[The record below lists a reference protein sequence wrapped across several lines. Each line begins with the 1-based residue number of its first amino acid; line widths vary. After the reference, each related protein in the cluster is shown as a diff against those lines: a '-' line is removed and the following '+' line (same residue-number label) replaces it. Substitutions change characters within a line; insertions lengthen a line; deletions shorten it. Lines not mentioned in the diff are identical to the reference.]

1 MNGLRSVSWTLAL
14 LLAGLVSACHRE
26 IKLSTESVIA
36 GYPAW
41 IEVGE
46 EHGEQLAPAANFAF
60 GVMTATMETL
70 DPERPDS
77 DLNKLNRVAN
87 TVRLQVS
94 RNTFR
99 LLDLI
104 HHYSGL
110 TAGTI
115 DPTVY
120 PLEKAWGLHGKAPE
134 EEPSPELL
142 EALRIGVGRDF
153 VELFDQGAVAFTS
166 PNTQIH
172 LGRFG
177 TAYAVDLAA
186 LDLRRRGY
194 SSVHVQL
201 DGFQR
206 VLGMRSAAKAWVA
219 PVSHPFLDTAFTGF
233 LTLEGTH
240 TSLTVLR
247 LYDQPLNVGDHIYGG
262 ILDPRNG
269 RPAEGTALVAVT
281 GPSATMAAALAQ
293 ALLVAGLKGAPALL
307 SAFPKC
313 EALVIPDQQP
323 EELWMT
329 SGWQERFTVTADS
342 TNQQHTLERAATPAD
357 GDEPATPAPES

>member
-1 MNGLRSVSWTLAL
+1 MNGLRTISQVVVL
-14 LLAGLVSACHRE
+14 LLAGLAAACQRE
-26 IKLSTESVIA
+26 TKTSTESVIA
-36 GYPAW
+36 NHPSR
-41 IEVGE
+41 IEVGP
-46 EHGEQLAPAANFAF
+46 EHAPQLAPAANFAF
-60 GVMTATMETL
+60 GVMTATLETL

-110 TAGTI
+110 TEGAI
-115 DPTVY
+115 DPTAF
-120 PLEKAWGLHGKAPE
+120 PLEKAWGLHGKVPE

-142 EALRIGVGRDF
+142 AALRIGVGRDF

-166 PNTQIH
+166 PNTQIS
-172 LGRFG
+172 LGRLG
-177 TAYAVDLAA
+177 VAYAVDLAA
-186 LDLRRRGY
+186 LDLRRRSY
-194 SSVHVQL
+194 PSVHVQL
-201 DGFQR
+201 GSFQR
-206 VLGMRSAAKAWVA
+206 VLGQRANAQPWMSII
-219 PVSHPFLDTAFTGF
+219 PHPFLD
-233 LTLEGTH
+233 GTNVGMAVLKGTQ
-240 TSLTVLR
+240 TSLAVRR
-247 LYDQPLNVGDHIYGG
+247 LYDQPLKVGDHLYGG

-281 GPSATMAAALAQ
+281 GPSTTMAAALAQ
-293 ALLVAGLKGAPALL
+293 ALLVVGLKGAPELL

-329 SGWQERFTVTADS
+329 SGWRERFTAAADS
-342 TNQQHTLERAATPAD
+342 TNQQHTLERAATPAN